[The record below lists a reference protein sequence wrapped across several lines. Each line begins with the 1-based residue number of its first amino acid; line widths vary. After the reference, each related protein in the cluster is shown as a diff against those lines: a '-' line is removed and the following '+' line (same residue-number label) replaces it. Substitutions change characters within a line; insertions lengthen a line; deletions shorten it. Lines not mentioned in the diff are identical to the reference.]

1 MKRLTFWVDCR
12 DEEAESTRKRIEE
25 YLKKEGMSYTVL
37 PVSVVSEG
45 RRKGR

>member
-25 YLKKEGMSYTVL
+25 YLKKEKISFTIL
-37 PVSVVSEG
+37 PESQVAEG
-45 RRKGR
+45 KKKGR